1 MNIEIFKFLTSLF
14 PRCVSMEIEFCILEK
29 RGRIINMEKI
39 VPIYKKIAT
48 PIWLKYSLSIQ
59 EAADYFGIG
68 EKRLRQFVAE
78 NEGADFLLEIGSHIK
93 IKRRRFEAY
102 LDEAYAV

>member
-1 MNIEIFKFLTSLF
+1 MNIEIIKFYSSLF
-14 PRCVSMEIEFCILEK
+14 PRCVSTEIEFCILEK
-29 RGRIINMEKI
+29 RRIINMEKI
-39 VPIYKKIAT
+39 VPIYKKLAT

-68 EKRLRQFVAE
+68 EKRLRQLVAE

>member
-1 MNIEIFKFLTSLF
+1 
-14 PRCVSMEIEFCILEK
+14 
-29 RGRIINMEKI
+29 MEKI

-68 EKRLRQFVAE
+68 EKRLRQLVAE
-78 NEGADFLLEIGSHIK
+78 NEGADFL
-93 IKRRRFEAY
+93 
-102 LDEAYAV
+102 

>member
-1 MNIEIFKFLTSLF
+1 MHIEIIKFFTSLF
-14 PRCVSMEIEFCILEK
+14 PRCVSTEMDFFVLEK
-29 RGRIINMEKI
+29 RGGKIDMEKI
-39 VPIYKKIAT
+39 VPVYKKLAT

-78 NEGADFLLEIGSHIK
+78 NEGADFLLEIGSHVK
-93 IKRRRFEAY
+93 IKRQRFEEF
-102 LDEAYAV
+102 LNDAYAV